1 MNRLLTLLI
10 CVAGLLLPALSGA
23 QQAREDLDDRGYI
36 QAFLEDNLSDLGRD
50 IRIIGFAGA
59 LSSKATIEQI
69 TIADEE
75 GIWLT
80 LNDVELSW
88 SRTALLSGRID
99 IDVLSAQEILLPRRP
114 IPAGGAPSPEAGGF
128 TFPELPVSI
137 DIAEIRADR
146 VEIGAPVIGA
156 AAVLSLQGDAHLNGG
171 MASADVAVMR
181 TDGPKGVLSLKG
193 AYSNT
198 DKMLDLAINLEEGP
212 DGIAANLLNLPG
224 LPSTK
229 LNVVGA
235 GPLHD
240 FKADI
245 ALATD
250 GKERLTGQVELL
262 GDRSESTANT
272 ASDQRFRASLSG
284 DIAPVFLPEYRDFF
298 GDDVSLTANGLRQAN
313 GALTLEELRVT
324 TDALALSG
332 QLALS
337 AGGWPEAF
345 ALTGRLADPS
355 GKMVLLPFSGEKTE
369 VNSADIVVHY
379 DHAAGDEW
387 RAEALLSTLAR
398 DDFTLQDAEI
408 VASGTLLRGEG
419 TAIGQVNGDVRLSA
433 SGIVPADDALAMAI
447 GTDLSGD
454 LGFIWQEDGPL
465 RVSGIHLTGADYRLT
480 GDVQADGFKSGVNVE
495 IQEALTVS
503 ADDLTR
509 FASLLGVDLS
519 GALHVKL
526 SGAAN
531 LLGGAFDLRMAGQG
545 QEVSLGQPRF
555 DPLISGVSTLDLE
568 VVRNEIGTGI
578 PRFVIRTDAAEATLS
593 ATLKTDASQGEFNLR
608 IHDTSVVDTGLLG
621 PADVSGSLQQQ
632 GAIWNVELEGTA
644 PGDSQFTANGTVQI
658 DGGKADTVQGELRAK
673 IASFAPY
680 RSLVGV
686 QLSGALDVV
695 AKGEVT
701 LTDGQFTASVDG
713 SGRDLAMGQPAL
725 DPLIAGPSAIT
736 AKLHRGVNTP
746 VLLDELKL
754 TTNELSLT
762 ATGQTDGS
770 ANRLSFAGSL
780 RDLGVVASGLNGPA
794 RADGT
799 AVLQD
804 DVWQVAVTAEGPGG
818 ANMRINGDVQS
829 DGSRANLALSG
840 SAHLELINPLIRPRL
855 LSGQAVFD
863 LVLDGPLTLSSL
875 AGGVQVPS
883 GRLVLPTRR
892 LAFDIDG
899 ITAQLAAGRAQIDVA
914 ASVREGGKITITGP
928 LNLTAPYESD
938 LQISARALH
947 LSDGNLF
954 QTKLDGTASLRGAL
968 LGGANLVADLSLGPT
983 EIRVP
988 EATSSSLPIM
998 EGLSH
1003 VNEPRAVQ
1011 QTRRFAGLIL
1021 DPSAS
1026 GPTLAY
1032 PIDVRLRAPG
1042 QIFVRGRG
1050 LDAELGGEL
1059 RLTGSSTDIVPQGQF
1074 NLVRGRLDI
1083 LGKRL
1088 SLTEGRVSLQGG
1100 FDPFLHFKAESAA
1113 EEAQVY
1119 INVDGPASSPEVSFT
1134 SDPER
1139 PQDEVLALLLFG
1151 RDITEISAI
1160 QALRMAAAVRSL
1172 AGKGGEGIVSKLR
1185 GSFGLDDLDVSTD
1198 ADGVATVKAGKYI
1211 SENIYTDVTVG
1222 SDGTSEINLNLN
1234 LSPSLTARGS
1244 VGSDGDS
1251 KLGVFFER
1259 DY

>member
-1 MNRLLTLLI
+1 MNRFLTLVI
-10 CVAGLLLPALSGA
+10 CVTAFLLPTLSGA

-69 TIADEE
+69 TIADEA

-80 LNDVELSW
+80 LNGVELSW
-88 SRTALLSGRID
+88 SRSALLSGRID
-99 IDVLSAQEILLPRRP
+99 IDVLSAREILLPRRP
-114 IPAGGAPSPEAGGF
+114 LAVSGAPAPEAGGF
-128 TFPELPVSI
+128 SFPELPVSI
-137 DIAEIRADR
+137 DIAKIRADR
-146 VEIGAPVIGA
+146 VEIGAPVMGA
-156 AAVLSLQGDAHLNGG
+156 AASLSLQGEAHLNGG
-171 MASADVAVMR
+171 KASADVTITR

-198 DKMLDLAINLEEGP
+198 DKMLDLALNLEEGP
-212 DGIAANLLNLPG
+212 DGIAANLLGLPG
-224 LPSTK
+224 RPSTK
-229 LNVVGA
+229 LNAAGA
-235 GPLHD
+235 GPVQN

-250 GKERLTGQVELL
+250 GKERLTGQVLLL
-262 GDRSESTANT
+262 GGEPDPTENT
-272 ASDQRFRASLSG
+272 ASDQRFRASISG

-298 GDDVSLTANGLRQAN
+298 GDDVSLTANGVRQEN

-332 QLALS
+332 RLSLS

-345 ALTGRLADPS
+345 ALTGRLGDPS
-355 GKMVLLPFSGEKTE
+355 GNAVLLPFSGEKTA
-369 VNSADIVVHY
+369 VNSADIALHY
-379 DHAAGDEW
+379 DYAAGEEW
-387 RAEALLSTLAR
+387 RAEALISTLAR
-398 DDFTLQDAEI
+398 DDFTLQEAKI
-408 VASGTLLRGEG
+408 VASGTLSRGEG
-419 TAIGQVNGDVRLSA
+419 TAIGQVTGDVGLSA
-433 SGIVPADDALAMAI
+433 SGIVPADEALAMAI
-447 GTDLSGD
+447 GTDLSGE
-454 LGFIWQEDGPL
+454 LGFSWQEDDPL
-465 RVSGIHLTGADYRLT
+465 SVSEINLTGADYRLT
-480 GDVQADGFKSGVNVE
+480 GAVRADALKSGINVE
-495 IQEALTVS
+495 TQDALTLS
-503 ADDLTR
+503 ADNLAR
-509 FASLLGVDLS
+509 FGPLVGTDLS
-519 GALHVKL
+519 GALRVRV
-526 SGAAN
+526 SGVAN
-531 LLGGAFDLRMAGQG
+531 LLGGAFDLHMAGQG
-545 QEVSLGQPRF
+545 QGVSVGQPRF
-555 DPLISGVSTLDLE
+555 DPLISGVSTLDLDI
-568 VVRNEIGTGI
+568 VRDEIGTRI
-578 PRFVIRTDAAEATLS
+578 PQFAIRTDAAEATLA
-593 ATLKTDASQGEFNLR
+593 ATLKTDASQAEFRLK
-608 IHDTSVVDTGLLG
+608 IHDTSVVDPGLLG
-621 PADVSGSLQQQ
+621 PVDVSGLVQQQ
-632 GAIWNVELEGTA
+632 GQIWTVELEGAA
-644 PGDSQFTANGTVQI
+644 PGDSQFTANGTVQT

-673 IASFAPY
+673 IASLAPY
-680 RSLVGV
+680 RALAGAQV
-686 QLSGALDVV
+686 SGALDIA
-695 AKGEVT
+695 AKGEMS
-701 LTDGQFTASVDG
+701 LADGQFTASVEG
-713 SGRDLAMGQPAL
+713 SGRDLVVGQPAL
-725 DPLIAGPSAIT
+725 DPLIAGPSTLT

-746 VLLDELKL
+746 VLLDDLKL
-754 TTNELSLT
+754 TTNEVSLT
-762 ATGQTDGS
+762 ATGQSDGS
-770 ANRLSFAGSL
+770 VNRLSFAGSL
-780 RDLGVVASGLNGPA
+780 RDLGVVASGVNGSA

-804 DVWQVAVTAEGPGG
+804 EIWQVSVNTEGPGG
-818 ANMRINGDVQS
+818 ANIRVNGDVLS

-855 LSGQAVFD
+855 LSGQAAFD
-863 LVLDGPLTLSSL
+863 LVLDGPLALSSF
-875 AGGVQVPS
+875 AGGVQVSS
-883 GRLVLPTRR
+883 GRLVLPARH

-899 ITAQLAAGRAQIDVA
+899 ITAQLAGGRAQIDVA
-914 ASVREGGKITITGP
+914 ASVREGGNISITGP
-928 LNLTAPYESD
+928 LNLSAPYESD

-954 QTKLDGTASLRGAL
+954 ETTLDGTAALRGPLA
-968 LGGANLVADLSLGPT
+968 GGARMVADLSLGPT

-988 EATSSSLPIM
+988 EATPSSLPIM
-998 EGLSH
+998 ESLSH

-1011 QTRRFAGLIL
+1011 QTRRFAGLIV
-1021 DPSAS
+1021 DTSAS

-1032 PIDVRLRAPG
+1032 PIDIRLHTPG

-1088 SLTEGRVSLQGG
+1088 SLTEGQVRLQGG
-1100 FDPFLHFKAESAA
+1100 FDPYLHFKAESTA

-1151 RDITEISAI
+1151 RDITEISAV

-1211 SENIYTDVTVG
+1211 SENVYTDVTVG